1 MDDERIMKKAF
12 LTIVAFATSLLVA
25 AQHKIKFSYDAAGNR
40 VAREAMI
47 PKLKVAQAKPSG
59 HIPLNDHFGLVF
71 SPSFSWTE
79 GGLTAGMLASLSY
92 TDGDFS
98 ASVSGGITN
107 NYVGWNAEASYS
119 GWGAG
124 FGKTYYGEQTVR
136 GNVLGKQTVGA
147 ITLLAPGDVS
157 FRLYND
163 MFGQSG
169 HDRWRTSAAELTI
182 GDFSVGT
189 YVTTND
195 GKKESGIHGYDP
207 NIVDPYLGANPERV
221 IHVNGRDQKVG
232 GGWPNGKVYSAPF
245 WVGIKSGS
253 QIYRFGVSARIVQSL
268 TQNLVHRYLVP
279 TPYFIPGKE
288 FYRGLYSSFGH
299 NSPLSLW

>member
-1 MDDERIMKKAF
+1 
-12 LTIVAFATSLLVA
+12 
-25 AQHKIKFSYDAAGNR
+25 
-40 VAREAMI
+40 
-47 PKLKVAQAKPSG
+47 
-59 HIPLNDHFGLVF
+59 
-71 SPSFSWTE
+71 
-79 GGLTAGMLASLSY
+79 MLASLSY

-107 NYVGWNAEASYS
+107 NYIGWNAEASYG

-221 IHVNGRDQKVG
+221 IHVNGRDQKS
-232 GGWPNGKVYSAPF
+232 WWWLA
-245 WVGIKSGS
+245 
-253 QIYRFGVSARIVQSL
+253 
-268 TQNLVHRYLVP
+268 
-279 TPYFIPGKE
+279 
-288 FYRGLYSSFGH
+288 
-299 NSPLSLW
+299 

>member
-1 MDDERIMKKAF
+1 MA
-12 LTIVAFATSLLVA
+12 
-25 AQHKIKFSYDAAGNR
+25 
-40 VAREAMI
+40 
-47 PKLKVAQAKPSG
+47 
-59 HIPLNDHFGLVF
+59 
-71 SPSFSWTE
+71 
-79 GGLTAGMLASLSY
+79 
-92 TDGDFS
+92 
-98 ASVSGGITN
+98 
-107 NYVGWNAEASYS
+107 VG
-119 GWGAG
+119 GAG

-207 NIVDPYLGANPERV
+207 NIVDPYLGANPEESSMLMV
-221 IHVNGRDQKVG
+221 EIKKLVVVG
-232 GGWPNGKVYSAPF
+232 LTGKSIQHLFGLESSREA
-245 WVGIKSGS
+245 KSIDLG
-253 QIYRFGVSARIVQSL
+253 
-268 TQNLVHRYLVP
+268 
-279 TPYFIPGKE
+279 
-288 FYRGLYSSFGH
+288 
-299 NSPLSLW
+299 